1 MSRKQF
7 QAILQ
12 RYLQR
17 TCTPEE
23 ARMIEQWYDDLPE
36 KEKLSLLE
44 EDYQAMEERLW
55 HKISQAKSTSKP
67 TLKLSHTSYAWIALA
82 AALLLPVLVFTFWQ
96 PATALEI
103 VRNDGHDTVRIDL
116 PDGSIIQLLRGG
128 SLSYAAD
135 FSQRKVSLEGSAI
148 FDITSD
154 PLRPFRVLHGKMTTQ
169 VLGTQFLIQDTDNEQ
184 SEVIVYSGKVQV
196 TQTCQDFSLAQRLF
210 AKSPTNELTLTSNHR
225 AVFNKRRETLQATIV
240 EKPKPILL
248 DKALLAQVRFQAID
262 LPKLANKLSRI
273 YELDIRVTPTHQG
286 TTFTG
291 DLDNLTLFEQLD
303 LICAVTAT
311 RYVIQDRQI
320 SIL

>member
-7 QAILQ
+7 QEILQ

-23 ARMIEQWYDDLPE
+23 ARMIEKWYDSLPE
-36 KEKLSLLE
+36 NEKLSLRE
-44 EDYQAMEERLW
+44 EDYNAMEERLW
-55 HKISQAKSTSKP
+55 HKISQAKTTSRP
-67 TLKLSHTSYAWIALA
+67 TFELTKTTARWISVA
-82 AALLLPVLVFTFWQ
+82 AAVLLPILVFTFWQ
-96 PATALEI
+96 PATPLEI
-103 VRNDGHDTVRIDL
+103 VHNSSDDTVRVDL

-148 FDITSD
+148 FDITRD

-169 VLGTQFLIQDTDNEQ
+169 VLGTQFLIKDTDNEQ

-196 TQTCQDFSLAQRLF
+196 SQTCHDTSLAQRLF
-210 AKSPTNELTLTSNHR
+210 SRIEANELTLTSNHR
-225 AVFNKRRETLQATIV
+225 AVFNKKRETLQATIV
-240 EKPKPILL
+240 EKPKPVLL
-248 DKALLAQVRFQAID
+248 DKALLAQVRFQAVD
-262 LPKLANKLSRI
+262 LPKLANKLSKI
-273 YELDIRVTPTHQG
+273 YELDIRVTPTHYN

-311 RYVIQDRQI
+311 RYVIHDRQI